1 MRDLPDTWNIQCR
14 GGLVMDKRKVID
26 AYRRGF
32 LTPQEC
38 AQVLGVERGQLNGL
52 LDLPADSL
60 RIIAASANNRPA
72 SS

>member
-1 MRDLPDTWNIQCR
+1 
-14 GGLVMDKRKVID
+14 MDKRKVID

-38 AQVLGVERGQLNGL
+38 AQVLGVECGQLNGL
-52 LDLPADSL
+52 LNLPADSH
-60 RIIAASANNRPA
+60 RIIAVSGNKRPA